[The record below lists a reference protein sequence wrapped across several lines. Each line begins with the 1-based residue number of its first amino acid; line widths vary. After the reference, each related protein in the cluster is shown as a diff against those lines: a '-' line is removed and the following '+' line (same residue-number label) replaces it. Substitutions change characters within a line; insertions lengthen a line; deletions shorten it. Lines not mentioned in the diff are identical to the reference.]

1 MGLRNGH
8 VFLMTLEELGHVG
21 DTGKTQQRNKG
32 NVRIIGEYLMKNLG
46 IKKVSG
52 IVMKKQENTKAL
64 KEEAQTTSKKQKT
77 HLNGSYEQ
85 VNHPE
90 HYASS
95 AIECIDAMEAMVD
108 SQGRNYR
115 IVLTGHMFYLWQVIF
130 KYVWRWP
137 FKEKP
142 IEDLKKAEFYLKKL
156 IKTLEKTNY
165 VQK

>member
-1 MGLRNGH
+1 MSLLQVKNGAKEQMKEYYRMN
-8 VFLMTLEELGHVG
+8 VSGEIKKNKKNKAKKNETKPAEVLN
-21 DTGKTQQRNKG
+21 TQQ
-32 NVRIIGEYLMKNLG
+32 
-46 IKKVSG
+46 
-52 IVMKKQENTKAL
+52 
-64 KEEAQTTSKKQKT
+64 KT
-77 HLNGSYEQ
+77 ASNGFCEDL
-85 VNHPE
+85 VNHPD

-130 KYVWRWP
+130 KYIWRWP

-156 IKTLEKTNY
+156 IKSLEKTNY

>member
-1 MGLRNGH
+1 MSLLQVKNGAKEQMNEYYRMR
-8 VFLMTLEELGHVG
+8 VS
-21 DTGKTQQRNKG
+21 
-32 NVRIIGEYLMKNLG
+32 GE
-46 IKKVSG
+46 IKKN
-52 IVMKKQENTKAL
+52 KKNKTKNNETKPAEVL
-64 KEEAQTTSKKQKT
+64 STQKKTTS
-77 HLNGSYEQ
+77 NGSCEDL
-85 VNHPE
+85 VNHPD

-130 KYVWRWP
+130 KYIWRWP

-156 IKTLEKTNY
+156 INALEKTNY

>member
-1 MGLRNGH
+1 MSLQQMRNGAKEQMKEYYRMN
-8 VFLMTLEELGHVG
+8 VSGEIKKNKKNKAKKNETKPAEVLN
-21 DTGKTQQRNKG
+21 TQQ
-32 NVRIIGEYLMKNLG
+32 
-46 IKKVSG
+46 
-52 IVMKKQENTKAL
+52 
-64 KEEAQTTSKKQKT
+64 KT
-77 HLNGSYEQ
+77 VLNGSCEDL
-85 VNHPE
+85 VNHPD

-130 KYVWRWP
+130 KYIWRWP

-156 IKTLEKTNY
+156 IKALEKTNY